1 MDPRR
6 SHRTNGSRK
15 DSTSMNKRI
24 KSLLVALG
32 LVLAAAVAVAEEHHY
47 EKGDV
52 VALLANKIGPYANP
66 S

>member
-1 MDPRR
+1 
-6 SHRTNGSRK
+6 
-15 DSTSMNKRI
+15 MNKRI